1 MKIVSNGEMREIESI
16 AINTVGLPSVCLMEN
31 AGRSVAEHAA
41 EYLFSCKRKNVVIL
55 CGKGNNGGDGFV
67 AARYLLNKGFD
78 VKVFVVSSIGL
89 ISGDAKKNLDI
100 IINMGI
106 YVAEILQKEQLKF
119 FEKSIKESDLVID
132 ALYGTGLDREVSGI
146 SKDAIDIVNGSGKYV
161 ISVDIPSGING
172 DNGKVEGCAVKAN
185 VTVTMQFMKKGIAVY
200 PGVDYAGKVVVA
212 DIGIPHNLVDNIKC
226 RYNMI
231 SQDDVALP
239 KRARN
244 THKGDYGKL
253 LIVAGS
259 KNMTGAAALC
269 AMSAIKT
276 GCGIVKLA
284 VPKAI
289 QGIMQSSL
297 REIITYGLDD
307 KDGAFYLGSVDE
319 VLKLAN
325 TVDAVAIGPGLTNS
339 CDVREFVK
347 EVISRLEK
355 PLVLDADALNAI
367 SDSVDMIIGKDVILT
382 PHIGEMS
389 RLSGSSV
396 DEINDNIYETVEKFI
411 SKYKATLVL
420 KGSRTVIGND
430 TEGIYINCTGNPG
443 MATAGSGDVLTG
455 MISSFLVQGLKGV
468 KAAIYGVYYHGKAG
482 DMASERYGEYGLTA
496 TNILEYIPYAMKM

>member
-1 MKIVSNGEMREIESI
+1 
-16 AINTVGLPSVCLMEN
+16 
-31 AGRSVAEHAA
+31 
-41 EYLFSCKRKNVVIL
+41 
-55 CGKGNNGGDGFV
+55 
-67 AARYLLNKGFD
+67 
-78 VKVFVVSSIGL
+78 
-89 ISGDAKKNLDI
+89 
-100 IINMGI
+100 
-106 YVAEILQKEQLKF
+106 
-119 FEKSIKESDLVID
+119 
-132 ALYGTGLDREVSGI
+132 
-146 SKDAIDIVNGSGKYV
+146 
-161 ISVDIPSGING
+161 
-172 DNGKVEGCAVKAN
+172 
-185 VTVTMQFMKKGIAVY
+185 
-200 PGVDYAGKVVVA
+200 
-212 DIGIPHNLVDNIKC
+212 
-226 RYNMI
+226 MI
-231 SQDDVALP
+231 SQDDVILP
-239 KRARN
+239 KRYKN

-259 KNMTGAAALC
+259 KDMTGAAALC

-297 REIITYGLDD
+297 KEIITYGLDD
-307 KDGAFYLGSVDE
+307 KDGAFYLGSVGE

-339 CDVREFVK
+339 SNVKEFVK
-347 EVISRLEK
+347 EVILKLEK

-382 PHIGEMS
+382 PHMGEMS
-389 RLSGSSV
+389 RLLGVSV
-396 DEINDNIYETVEKFI
+396 DDINNNIYATVEKFI

-420 KGSRTVIGND
+420 KSSRTVIGND

-482 DMASERYGEYGLTA
+482 DMASEKYGEYGLTA